1 MLQAA
6 KQAVPEPAGPKIKLK
21 VSEQPAAPKITLK
34 LGGRGSSTESP
45 VPQTNGSNGT
55 PANGTRRNPFVGS
68 YSAAAPAPILDQLE
82 RARSASNSAPS
93 PSPSNSAPV
102 KNEEVARNS
111 PAVPAAGYNNNHRA
125 NSQAA
130 STPGLPG
137 TGSGMPPPSTPGLP
151 NSINSNNNA
160 ANVYNANGFAQS
172 FPQQPQYPQHSAFES
187 KWRQP
192 GKSNPPSNHI
202 PTYNN

>member
-1 MLQAA
+1 MLE
-6 KQAVPEPAGPKIKLK
+6 AV
-21 VSEQPAAPKITLK
+21 QPSLLLHK
-34 LGGRGSSTESP
+34 SM
-45 VPQTNGSNGT
+45 VQTVL

-68 YSAAAPAPILDQLE
+68 YSAAAPAPSLDQLE

-93 PSPSNSAPV
+93 PTPSNSAPV

-111 PAVPAAGYNNNHRA
+111 SAVPAAGYNNNYRA
-125 NSQAA
+125 NTQAV

-151 NSINSNNNA
+151 NSNNNNA
-160 ANVYNANGFAQS
+160 ANLYASSGYAQS
-172 FPQQPQYPQHSAFES
+172 FPHQPQYQTQHSAFES

-192 GKSNPPSNHI
+192 GKCKMANPIYHPCNC
-202 PTYNN
+202 